1 MAQITNVGV
10 AVMYTSIV
18 LVPMVLVFL
27 VAMQIRERIREQKH
41 FKEVGGKTLPLKGIR
56 KVIEAISGTSKKNRK
71 RVSQDLASRKEL

>member
-27 VAMQIRERIREQKH
+27 VAMQIRDRIREQKH

>member
-1 MAQITNVGV
+1 
-10 AVMYTSIV
+10 MYTSIV